1 MGNKR
6 VLKIAL
12 GVFCLVCFFYLIYAL
27 LFLTEPQKRD
37 LNIGD
42 EGQKTFS
49 TSKLEVELD
58 TITTTLEGGKFAYL
72 KTQIALEGKNSTQK
86 DLIRKNEETI
96 RRVAINYLHKLNGEN
111 YTTPEGKEQLRR
123 ELLNEI
129 QKNTGVELGNLYFV
143 SFVFA
148 NRDY

>member
-1 MGNKR
+1 MDTRK
-6 VLKIAL
+6 VLQIAL

-27 LFLTEPQKRD
+27 LFLTEPQKRE

-42 EGQKTFS
+42 PGQKTFS

-72 KTQIALEGKNSTQK
+72 KTQISHEGKNSAQK
-86 DLIRKNEETI
+86 EFIKKNEENI
-96 RRVAINYLHKLNGEN
+96 RRIALNYLHKLNGEN
-111 YTTPEGKEQLRR
+111 YTTPAGKELLKK

-129 QKNTGVELGNLYFV
+129 YKHTGEELGNLYFV
-143 SFVFA
+143 NFVFA